1 MGKKL
6 TATFVRN
13 IQTPGSYSDMGG
25 MGLRLRVKPDGRKN
39 WIQRLT
45 VSGKVR
51 ETGLGSFPV
60 VTLAMARDK
69 AIENKRM
76 VIDGLDPIE
85 ERRKTRARLS
95 FADAVDRYIDVKVR
109 ELRNEKHQKQWRS
122 TLDTY
127 AVPIIGAL
135 PVDSLTV
142 HDVLRVL
149 EPIWTTKTETATR
162 LRQRMEAVLS
172 WATVAGFRTD
182 ANPAIWK
189 GNLSELLPKPAKV
202 ASKRHHAAVKVA
214 DMPEFW
220 QALSAR
226 DGMSVMALRFLCLT
240 LARSGEVRGM
250 VWNEVDLDNRLWV
263 IPAERMKAGREH
275 RVPLP
280 DTAVSLLKAV
290 PRVKGCDH
298 VFFSTRNGPLSDMS
312 LSAVMR
318 RIDEKAQETGGKRFL
333 DPRSNRPAVPHGL
346 RSTFRVWA
354 AENGVDHIQAEL
366 ALAHTVGSEVERAYR
381 RTDMV
386 EQRRAL
392 LERWAAFAGG

>member
-45 VSGKVR
+45 VNGSVR

-69 AIENKRM
+69 AIENKRL

-85 ERRKTRARLS
+85 ERRKARSRLS
-95 FADAVDRYIDVKVR
+95 FAEAVERYVNVKVR

-127 AVPIIGAL
+127 AVPVIGSR
-135 PVDSLTV
+135 PVDALTV

-162 LRQRMEAVLS
+162 LRQRIEAVIS
-172 WATVAGFRTD
+172 WATVAGFRKD
-182 ANPAIWK
+182 ANPAAWS
-189 GNLSELLPKPAKV
+189 GNLSELLPKPSKV
-202 ASKRHHAAVKVA
+202 ATKRHHAAVKVA
-214 DMPEFW
+214 DMPELW
-220 QALSAR
+220 RELVAR

-250 VWNEVDLDNRLWV
+250 VWNELDLPNRLWV
-263 IPAERMKAGREH
+263 IPPERMKAGREH

-280 DTAVSLLKAV
+280 DKAVKLLEAV
-290 PRVKGCDH
+290 PRLKGGQH

-318 RIDEKAQETGGKRFL
+318 RIDEKALATGGKRFL
-333 DPRSNRPAVPHGL
+333 DPKSGRPAVPHGL
-346 RSTFRVWA
+346 RSTFRDWA

-366 ALAHTVGSEVERAYR
+366 ALAHTVGSDVERAYR

-386 EQRRAL
+386 EQRRVL
-392 LERWAAFAGG
+392 LAKWASFIAD